1 MSDSKKQGLDEGGAK
16 QRDRQFADD
25 TVNPELEHESKQ
37 KLKNSGRAKPEDYPD
52 RSVNPV

>member
-16 QRDRQFADD
+16 QQDRLFADD